1 LQKKI
6 QTLHRFDVSHS
17 RRLPTKEEQQ
27 ERNRTMTDTPFS
39 QLASYVIKTE
49 EHGQYLVM
57 TYSDGTVSLA
67 YREESWDTWSPP
79 VYGVQVPHE

>member
-1 LQKKI
+1 
-6 QTLHRFDVSHS
+6 
-17 RRLPTKEEQQ
+17 
-27 ERNRTMTDTPFS
+27 MTEIPFS